1 MPVALA
7 AAGGYRELM
16 ATRRKSSDRPVIS
29 ADYSA
34 EAACHGRGRAL
45 VAGVDE
51 AGRGPLAGPV
61 VAAAV
66 ILDRQAIPAGLAD
79 SKVLGEST
87 RQRLY
92 GVICTS
98 AIVAV
103 GVACA
108 RTIDAINIR
117 QATLLAMRR
126 AIAGLAANADA
137 ILIDGR
143 DIPDGLP
150 SAIEASAL
158 IGGDGRSL
166 SIAAASIVAKVT
178 RDRLMERCGV
188 IYPEYGFERHKGYG
202 TVAHMRALKDYG
214 PTPLHRKSFAPVAA
228 AARHR
233 A

>member
-1 MPVALA
+1 MTA
-7 AAGGYRELM
+7 
-16 ATRRKSSDRPVIS
+16 RRKFLKSSKVS
-29 ADYSA
+29 ANFSA
-34 EAACHGRGRAL
+34 EAACHGRGRTL

-61 VAAAV
+61 VTAAV
-66 ILDRQAIPAGLAD
+66 ILDRHAIPAGLAD
-79 SKVLGEST
+79 SKVLSQTT

-92 GVICTS
+92 DVICTS
-98 AIVAV
+98 AVVAV
-103 GVACA
+103 GISCA

-137 ILIDGR
+137 VLIDGR
-143 DIPDGLP
+143 DIPDGIP
-150 SAIEASAL
+150 ATIEASAL
-158 IGGDGRSL
+158 IGGDGRSF

-188 IYPEYGFERHKGYG
+188 IYPDYGFERHKGYG
-202 TVAHMRALKDYG
+202 TAAHMRALEAFG

-228 AARHR
+228 AAGHR